1 MFTGVA
7 GSAGSP
13 QQQQILIPVPIAQ
26 YVSNASSAELT
37 VLYNL
42 IKYQLNNRNLPYST
56 TSQEYEGHDLSTNI
70 PPVAAWTRTPLVV
83 FAPPP
88 PPQVPQPR
96 SPLLPQQ
103 GVVVVPVQKPP
114 VAEAEVSPVEE
125 QEEDGEEKKDRSPR
139 VDRKKLHVY
148 RPKDSDW
155 DWKTFRDEVIRALEH
170 EKPISHIFCPKKAS
184 YVSID
189 FTESH
194 YNDKDGYELAEEGV
208 EKLRARN
215 FRVEYSILKEK
226 K

>member
-7 GSAGSP
+7 GSAGP
-13 QQQQILIPVPIAQ
+13 PQQQILIPVPIAQ
-26 YVSNASSAELT
+26 YVSNASSSELT

-42 IKYQLNNRNLPYST
+42 IKHQLNNRNLPYST
-56 TSQEYEGHDLSTNI
+56 TTQEYEDLSTTTNI
-70 PPVAAWTRTPLVV
+70 PPAAMGAWTRTPLVV

-88 PPQVPQPR
+88 PPPQQPR

-114 VAEAEVSPVEE
+114 PPVLEDVVQVEE
-125 QEEDGEEKKDRSPR
+125 EDEEEKEKPK
-139 VDRKKLHVY
+139 VDKKKLHVF

-208 EKLRARN
+208 EKLRAKN